1 MYMWR
6 ILTWCP
12 WSFCLQIHTGGEN
25 PGADV
30 GRPAVKFRGEFSTGA
45 GNEYISTGEFSPGA
59 HGVSAFKFIQAARI
73 LWDAWGNS
81 KWAPGNSKW
90 APGSEN
96 PGADVGRLDLK
107 FRRRRS
113 PLLSERLAHS
123 MTASNA
129 IARSCRRRRLTR
141 IERARLMVLVTRP
154 AAAQTR
160 PRFVHRAYPEFACA
174 ASIRMAPHAHNFSV
188 SRDPAGMPNRAH
200 TGGVECVL
208 QNGQHR
214 RGERVEARGPGGEL
228 QVARAACTVVRWQ
241 GLWRTPSRET
251 VKFANFKLS
260 SDCQLAAPGEPR
272 RQSGGS
278 YTSLGYLGNLGLVL
292 WVFFGVERHQ
302 QSDTQPTSEAMSA
315 FGRAFLPFHV
325 LDMVLSRIEG
335 QNSHASE
342 ILKRSSAVPLS
353 SRHKAFYDKL
363 DSWPNILRHA
373 KQQLEKDQNLRRKQQ
388 NPASVLIQQLIEFA
402 MFVRDSTSGPRCNL
416 EYACWPLAWM
426 LAVGTS
432 IATFIYETH
441 LHQGNVEMPTS
452 DDIIQVLIEYLLV
465 CSLSD
470 LSLKSCTRRAALRG
484 EELPKEQLPSISV
497 ARVMQPLNAMFFTS
511 PVALLANHHL
521 AGAQPIPH
529 ILQATRWRAFGSA
542 DAPTLFKVENI
553 IINGLFSM
561 VFGGALAQDTLQN
574 ILSDPVIDEALSLE
588 EASNEWTRF
597 VLPPSPPLDGLTF
610 SPASSPGPGGPVGS
624 VEFMPIAYKEPST
637 TEGTN
642 APEHASSTST
652 STSIIFT
659 LPSTNVTITEAV
671 STTKRKHAQL
681 ESAPL
686 IEESSSEQF
695 EPRKKNKNA
704 MTGAGV
710 LALANPKRPKRPRPQ
725 VYDNKTSDS
734 ETENSSA
741 SELSSETET
750 PGRIDEE
757 NKYIE
762 IEMPLYSAKNVT
774 SPPIHKY
781 VYTSWSESAADGT
794 RDPDIVQC
802 KVPYEYKIFERVN
815 GTFEKAVQAGFA
827 YGQSLAPGAL
837 SSAISTV
844 HPKNWGKIRED
855 PGYGAIFRNQHILV
869 ERLMD
874 PEDSLPLELEYLN
887 TSGLAAAHCNKL
899 KGYTPYNSPPDL
911 RQWFTVASPNTRSMI
926 KFSHRAT
933 VLILD
938 EGEILLCVGK
948 TKTAAGHI
956 AWSDLEFEASLV
968 EQLEWDLLSIPA
980 RSVLCDLFLHGGR
993 QSTNRSS
1000 SFLRPHTPY
1009 FYYNIQSTLLRGVEI
1024 FQVSTMLDSIC
1035 GIYRKAF
1042 SAPMELIPTLPLLS
1056 RLFSFWFTNQD
1067 LAEGAFSQGHFHNHL
1082 PDLQFWPD
1090 LLSMIS
1096 VGNVLFLA
1104 KALDWRT
1111 YPDLCD
1117 LGTSPE
1123 ELQEWRISVDH
1134 AIEFRAWASGRYKVM
1149 DGSLTLVQI
1158 FDARPSALTSTPFRD
1173 P

>member
-1 MYMWR
+1 
-6 ILTWCP
+6 
-12 WSFCLQIHTGGEN
+12 
-25 PGADV
+25 
-30 GRPAVKFRGEFSTGA
+30 
-45 GNEYISTGEFSPGA
+45 
-59 HGVSAFKFIQAARI
+59 
-73 LWDAWGNS
+73 
-81 KWAPGNSKW
+81 
-90 APGSEN
+90 
-96 PGADVGRLDLK
+96 
-107 FRRRRS
+107 
-113 PLLSERLAHS
+113 

-154 AAAQTR
+154 AAAQQLPRCTGHARRQRRGRGLVVATR
-160 PRFVHRAYPEFACA
+160 MYEARPCIESAVHALPRTLHCPRVSPARTDALFSGLRHFVHRAYPEFACA

-228 QVARAACTVVRWQ
+228 QVARAACTV
-241 GLWRTPSRET
+241 
-251 VKFANFKLS
+251 
-260 SDCQLAAPGEPR
+260 
-272 RQSGGS
+272 
-278 YTSLGYLGNLGLVL
+278 
-292 WVFFGVERHQ
+292 
-302 QSDTQPTSEAMSA
+302 
-315 FGRAFLPFHV
+315 
-325 LDMVLSRIEG
+325 
-335 QNSHASE
+335 
-342 ILKRSSAVPLS
+342 
-353 SRHKAFYDKL
+353 FYDKL

-426 LAVGTS
+426 LA
-432 IATFIYETH
+432 
-441 LHQGNVEMPTS
+441 GNVEMPTS
-452 DDIIQVLIEYLLV
+452 DDIIQVLIE
-465 CSLSD
+465 
-470 LSLKSCTRRAALRG
+470 RAALRG
-484 EELPKEQLPSISV
+484 EELPKEQLPSISG

-637 TEGTN
+637 TKGTN
-642 APEHASSTST
+642 TPEHASSTST
-652 STSIIFT
+652 SPSIIFT
-659 LPSTNVTITEAV
+659 LPSTNVTTTEAV

-704 MTGAGV
+704 ITGAGV

-750 PGRIDEE
+750 LGRIDEE

-802 KVPYEYKIFERVN
+802 KVPYESKIFERVN

-837 SSAISTV
+837 SSASI
-844 HPKNWGKIRED
+844 PKTGGKYERIPDMEQSS
-855 PGYGAIFRNQHILV
+855 AINTYWWNASWIQKIL
-869 ERLMD
+869 
-874 PEDSLPLELEYLN
+874 
-887 TSGLAAAHCNKL
+887 
-899 KGYTPYNSPPDL
+899 
-911 RQWFTVASPNTRSMI
+911 F
-926 KFSHRAT
+926 
-933 VLILD
+933 
-938 EGEILLCVGK
+938 
-948 TKTAAGHI
+948 
-956 AWSDLEFEASLV
+956 
-968 EQLEWDLLSIPA
+968 LLS
-980 RSVLCDLFLHGGR
+980 
-993 QSTNRSS
+993 
-1000 SFLRPHTPY
+1000 
-1009 FYYNIQSTLLRGVEI
+1009 
-1024 FQVSTMLDSIC
+1024 
-1035 GIYRKAF
+1035 
-1042 SAPMELIPTLPLLS
+1042 
-1056 RLFSFWFTNQD
+1056 
-1067 LAEGAFSQGHFHNHL
+1067 
-1082 PDLQFWPD
+1082 
-1090 LLSMIS
+1090 
-1096 VGNVLFLA
+1096 
-1104 KALDWRT
+1104 
-1111 YPDLCD
+1111 
-1117 LGTSPE
+1117 
-1123 ELQEWRISVDH
+1123 
-1134 AIEFRAWASGRYKVM
+1134 
-1149 DGSLTLVQI
+1149 
-1158 FDARPSALTSTPFRD
+1158 
-1173 P
+1173 